1 MKKKIFLSILSIV
14 LTVAAVF
21 SCFAATLSLHTSNSS
36 ATLDESATAD
46 EPADAQNSDSALDI
60 IYTSLPDCLH
70 SITNI
75 SKKTYAKDS
84 MSLKQGDIKFF
95 ELTNDE
101 EATLLSFQSSDTRVI
116 TVDSGGRID
125 AIGAGTAKVTAEFS
139 NNSAAE
145 CEVTVTSDGACND
158 TAPNMFSTC
167 ITGNEDILAKNQ
179 NSDNDK
185 NLYLI
190 KVNRTQNCVTVY
202 TYDENGE
209 YTVPVRAMVCSTG
222 KNNQT
227 ITGTYGIY
235 FKNEWHALFD
245 NVYGQYV
252 SGISGNYL
260 FHSVPYYSPQPDEL
274 EVDEYN
280 KLGTQASLGCVRLAV
295 ADAKWIFDNCP
306 LNTTVTI
313 YDDDNPGPLGK
324 PKAIKITD
332 KKCGW
337 DPTDNND
344 KNPYNDKA
352 PVIKGAKD
360 CTVAQNSKFE
370 PLKNIKALDTCSN
383 DITDKVEIIG
393 NVTTSRKGV
402 YKVTY
407 SVIDTLNRTA
417 TTDIYVTVK

>member
-1 MKKKIFLSILSIV
+1 MKKKIFLAILFIV
-14 LTVAAVF
+14 LTITAVLC
-21 SCFAATLSLHTSNSS
+21 SAVSIISRNTSDTS
-36 ATLDESATAD
+36 ATTD
-46 EPADAQNSDSALDI
+46 EPTKKRLDSI
-60 IYTSLPDCLH
+60 CTSLPDCLRVI
-70 SITNI
+70 SNIT
-75 SKKTYAKDS
+75 KKTYTKGS
-84 MSLKQGDIKFF
+84 LTLKQGNIKFF
-95 ELTNDE
+95 ELTAVE
-101 EATLLSFQSSDTRVI
+101 ERNLKDFQSSDTSVAV
-116 TVDSGGRID
+116 VDSGGRID
-125 AIGAGTAKVTAEFS
+125 AIGTGTAKITAEFCD
-139 NNSAAE
+139 NSEAE
-145 CEVTVTSDGACND
+145 CEVTVKSDGVYNE
-158 TAPNMFSTC
+158 TAPDMFSTC
-167 ITGNEDILAKNQ
+167 ITANEDVLAQNQ
-179 NSDNDK
+179 NSVSDK
-185 NLYLI
+185 DLYLI

-202 TYDENGE
+202 TYDENGD
-209 YTVPVRAMVCSTG
+209 YTVPVRAMICSTG
-222 KNNQT
+222 KNNWT

-245 NVYGQYV
+245 DVYGQYV

-274 EVDEYN
+274 EVEEYN

-352 PVIKGAKD
+352 PVIKGSKD